1 LGNILSGNIKKLA
14 SVVFV
19 TMVRASKRED
29 PDKVL
34 LQF

>member
-1 LGNILSGNIKKLA
+1 VVIAA
-14 SVVFV
+14 SIMPCVATMLFV
-19 TMVRASKRED
+19 TMVRANKYED